1 MEIAP
6 ADLRRLDVSAFVRR
20 HASDAR
26 RVERVLAGA
35 RITLCSA
42 CALTALVGT
51 SVPFG
56 ATPLVRGL
64 FIAYA
69 IESVAVGVLVTLAIR
84 LPRSVPL
91 VLHAVDFLFAFAITF
106 ATAGLASPFFVMFL
120 FVILEAAYRW
130 RLNETLATGTAA
142 LAALATLAWVLTPP
156 NFDYERFV
164 LRGTYIG
171 VTAVLLGFLAED
183 EKQRRA
189 ETAAAGDLLTAIQG
203 QTGFRLA
210 LRQVCGEML
219 DMLDADHIV
228 IAAREIDAE
237 RLVLWTASR
246 GPHPH
251 PIVLTSSEMPD
262 ESHNIYFFD
271 APGDGWSLARR
282 PSGACVLTPID
293 RDGCVMRKADCDIDP
308 LFWERHPASAALG
321 IAIGFGSEWRGRV
334 FLLRERR
341 FAVSE
346 LRFAHRV
353 LCSVVPAMHSQYLVR
368 RLRSQASAAE
378 RRRVARELHDGVIQ
392 SLIGLE
398 LQVAALRRQVG
409 ARDPHVEAQLRSIQ
423 QLLAEEARAVRDV
436 MHQIR
441 PVELGP
447 RQLIPVMAEIV
458 ERFGR
463 ETGISARFRAGA
475 ESVPLVP
482 RVARELVR
490 TLQEAL
496 TNVRKH
502 AAARRVDVQ
511 LAEERDTWRLTIRND
526 GRPFTF
532 SGRLTLQEL
541 EARRVGPRVIKER
554 VREMGAN
561 MAIES
566 SPDEGVTLEISLPR
580 QIREARRA

>member
-1 MEIAP
+1 M
-6 ADLRRLDVSAFVRR
+6 
-20 HASDAR
+20 
-26 RVERVLAGA
+26 
-35 RITLCSA
+35 CSA
-42 CALTALVGT
+42 CAIAAWVGT
-51 SVPFG
+51 SVPFA
-56 ATPLVRGL
+56 ATAPVRAL
-64 FIAYA
+64 LLAYL
-69 IESVAVGVLVTLAIR
+69 IESVGVVFLVTLYAR
-84 LPRSVPL
+84 LPRALPL
-91 VLHAVDFLFAFAITF
+91 TVHAIDFLFAFAST
-106 ATAGLASPFFVMFL
+106 AVTAGLASPFFVMFL

-130 RLNETLATGTAA
+130 RWKETLATGMAA
-142 LAALATLAWVLTPP
+142 LAAVGVQAWAVSPA
-156 NFDYERFV
+156 FDYARFV
-164 LRGTYIG
+164 LRGTYVG
-171 VTAVLLGFLAED
+171 VTAALLGYLAED
-183 EKQRRA
+183 EKQRREEVLA
-189 ETAAAGDLLTAIQG
+189 TGDLLTGIQG
-203 QTGFRLA
+203 QAGFRPA
-210 LRQVCGEML
+210 LRQVCGEL
-219 DMLDADHIV
+219 LELLDADHIV

-237 RLVLWTASR
+237 RVVLWTAAR
-246 GPHPH
+246 GPHNPM
-251 PIVLTSSEMPD
+251 VLTSSERPD
-262 ESHNIYFFD
+262 ESHDIYFFD
-271 APGDGWSLARR
+271 AHGDGWSFARR
-282 PSGACVLTPID
+282 TRGGCAVTSID
-293 RDGCVMRKADCDIDP
+293 RDGRVLDKVECPVDP
-308 LFWERHPASAALG
+308 LFWRRHPSSAALA
-321 IAIGFGSEWRGRV
+321 ISIGFGGEWCGRV

-341 FAVSE
+341 FTVQQ

-398 LQVAALRRQVG
+398 LQVAALRRQVA
-409 ARDPHVEAQLRSIQ
+409 ARDPQVERELQSVQ
-423 QLLAEEARAVRDV
+423 QTLAEEARTVRDV

-447 RQLIPVMAEIV
+447 RQLVPVMAEIV

-463 ETGISARFRAGA
+463 ETGIAARFQAVP
-475 ESVPLVP
+475 ETVPLVP

-511 LAEERDTWRLTIRND
+511 LAEERDAWRLTIRND

-566 SPDEGVTLEISLPR
+566 SPGAGVTLEISLPR
-580 QIREARRA
+580 QRREARRA